1 MSKSLKKRKNHWTN
15 KVHESF
21 LCRAEE
27 GDLGL
32 ELTGG
37 AERGQF
43 PVIGEPLPDSRLCHS
58 GKLLQD
64 ELLLEVNDTPVAG
77 LTTRDVHAVVQHCKD
92 PVRLKCVKQGGVID
106 KDLRHYL
113 SLRFQ
118 KGSVD
123 HELQQIIRDNLYLR
137 TIPCTTRQ
145 PKEGEV
151 PGVDYNFVT
160 VDRFMELEK
169 SGALLESGTYEDNFY
184 GTPKPPIEPISLLL
198 NVTDQLLPGA
208 RPSSEGKRRRNKS
221 VSNMEKASIE
231 PPEEDEEERPIVNG
245 NCVVVTPESS
255 EHEEKS
261 TEAPGDPDAA
271 QTTPAPDTISEGSK
285 DDKQSP
291 QLTLAKPEDN
301 AELGP
306 LPDNWEMAYTEKG
319 EVYFIDHNTKTT
331 SWLDPRLAKKAKP
344 PEECKEDELPY
355 GWEKID
361 DPIYGSYY
369 VDHINRRTQFEN
381 PVLEAKRRIQQQQQ
395 MQSQGLSS
403 LPLPTIYR
411 VEDACPF
418 ATLPRSFLAQVG
430 TVHERCHS
438 LSDLPRSPATGRRPA
453 AFTTSSSASASPLRR
468 ILTRRMNM
476 CPNQEPLHTSAC
488 TVLLQQPVFT
498 PPSLWHC
505 VKKPPFTRDP
515 TQLKGSFLS
524 TALQKSNMGFGF
536 TIIGGDEPDEFLQVK
551 SVIPDGPAA
560 ADGKMA
566 TGDVIVYINDM
577 CVLGTTHADVVKL
590 FQSVPIGQS
599 VTMVLCRGYPLP
611 YDPEDATN
619 TNNNTTTTI
628 ISPLGIMEQRPIVV
642 NGRATYDNYLD
653 YISRTAR
660 FVTDPNQEQ
669 VIAQQLLATHPGDT
683 NLDGSLP
690 AGTGTTPPD
699 SVSMASSGPAQSEML
714 TVNMVKGVDGFGFT
728 IADSATGQRVKQVLE
743 PQGCPGLS
751 EGDLIV
757 EINKQPVQGFTH
769 TAVVEL
775 LKECAVGTE
784 TSLVVQRGGP
794 GYYSPWKTPKQV
806 LDQWESQQGQ
816 SSPAQ
821 TCVSAPIISHSAPFF
836 PPLQLHRG
844 SLPET
849 ASEALVLAK
858 PEPYDL
864 YEKSR
869 SIYEN
874 RQPTQPKPVFSMD
887 SSGAEYQDIEV
898 HLRRQKSGFGFRVLG
913 GEEAGQP
920 ILIGAIIEKSPADV
934 DGRLRPGDELL
945 FVDGIPVMGK
955 PHRYVIDL
963 MHGAARNG
971 QVNMVIRRRV
981 QPTGEPC
988 TENGRSGSV
997 STQQSS
1003 PRSDFTYGNSVQPPS
1018 SSTGLNSTPDSTP
1031 NPNSPP
1037 RDVVIN
1043 RKESE
1048 GFGFVIISSLNR
1060 PEAAAT
1066 NTVPHKIGRIIEG
1079 SPADR
1084 SGKLKV
1090 GDRILAVNSQSIVN
1104 MPHAEIVKLIKD
1116 AGLTV
1121 TLRIIPQEEISNSP
1135 SAPSSEK
1142 ESPLTQQHSPTT
1154 QPSATTTPSTQPT
1167 TGLENVSQSTPPHPS
1182 PGRPAPPPQSYPHEG
1197 SYRSEVKARQD
1208 VKPDIRQP
1216 PFTDYRQPPVDY
1228 RHPPVADY
1236 RQPPTLEYRHPPLL
1250 DYRPYAMPDYRM
1262 PPVQLTQDFD
1272 FFTVELEK
1280 SVKGFGFSIRGGREY
1295 KMDLFVLRL
1304 AEDGTAIRNGRMRV
1318 GDQIIE
1324 INGETTRDMTHA
1336 RAIELIKSGGR
1347 RVRLLLKRGTG
1358 QVPEYDNA
1366 TPWDVRPTASPN
1378 LSEVALP
1385 IDSLSMP
1392 FPSSHLVAAP
1402 ESPYLSPMDKPP
1414 NSRSRPER
1422 SKSPRTTETLHP
1434 EAIGRRANKEG
1445 GRSTHKD
1452 DRCREGLKLTKH
1464 NRGRSKE
1471 RSDKGKRESTR
1482 SPGGTKLPHTNG
1494 DRNMEHYSGGTDLHH
1509 KKSRQLDRGL
1519 AESRPVLPPKSTSTN
1534 SSMSVSGRKATV
1546 SPGPWKIPG
1555 SDKLPSTL
1563 RSGTSTLSR

>member
-1 MSKSLKKRKNHWTN
+1 MSKSLKKKNHWTN
-15 KVHESF
+15 KVHESV
-21 LCRAEE
+21 LCRNKE
-27 GDLGL
+27 GVLGF
-32 ELTGG
+32 ELKGG
-37 AERGQF
+37 AENGQF
-43 PVIGEPLPDSRLCHS
+43 PFIGEVTPGKVVCPS
-58 GKLLQD
+58 GKLSQD
-64 ELLLEVNDTPVAG
+64 QLLLEVNDTPVAG
-77 LTTRDVHAVVQHCKD
+77 LTTRDVHAVVRHCKD
-92 PVRLKCVKQGGVID
+92 PVRLKCVRQGGVID

-113 SLRFQ
+113 NLRFQ

-137 TIPCTTRQ
+137 TVPCTTRQ

-160 VDRFMELEK
+160 VDRFIELEK
-169 SGALLESGTYEDNFY
+169 SGALLESGTYEDNYY
-184 GTPKPPIEPISLLL
+184 GTPKPPAEPSALLL

-208 RPSSEGKRRRNKS
+208 RPSSEGKRKRNKS

-231 PPEEDEEERPIVNG
+231 PPEEEEEERPVVNG
-245 NCVVVTPESS
+245 NGVAVTPESS
-255 EHEEKS
+255 EHEDKS
-261 TEAPGDPDAA
+261 TDASGDTPSQSGPGEAPAIGLKDEGCSPKMAA
-271 QTTPAPDTISEGSK
+271 LKAEEND
-285 DDKQSP
+285 
-291 QLTLAKPEDN
+291 
-301 AELGP
+301 ELGP

-381 PVLEAKRRIQQQQQ
+381 PVLEAKRRLQQQQQ

-411 VEDACPF
+411 EK
-418 ATLPRSFLAQVG
+418 
-430 TVHERCHS
+430 
-438 LSDLPRSPATGRRPA
+438 
-453 AFTTSSSASASPLRR
+453 PL
-468 ILTRRMNM
+468 
-476 CPNQEPLHTSAC
+476 
-488 TVLLQQPVFT
+488 
-498 PPSLWHC
+498 
-505 VKKPPFTRDP
+505 FTRDP

-566 TGDVIVYINDM
+566 TGDVIVYINDV

-599 VTMVLCRGYPLP
+599 VTLVLCRGYPLP
-611 YDPEDATN
+611 YDPEDPASA
-619 TNNNTTTTI
+619 NNTATTI
-628 ISPLGIMEQRPIVV
+628 ISPLGIMEQRPIMV
-642 NGRATYDNYLD
+642 NGRTGYDNYLD

-660 FVTDPNQEQ
+660 YVTDHSQDQ
-669 VIAQQLLATHPGDT
+669 AGGQQQLLTPHPGDT
-683 NLDGSLP
+683 HLDGSLP
-690 AGTGTTPPD
+690 PTTGTTPPD
-699 SVSMASSGPAQSEML
+699 SVSMASSGATQGELLNL
-714 TVNMVKGVDGFGFT
+714 TMVKGMDGFGFT
-728 IADSATGQRVKQVLE
+728 IADSTTGQRVKQVLE
-743 PQGCPGLS
+743 PQGCPGLC

-757 EINKQPVQGFTH
+757 EINQQPVQGFTH
-769 TAVVEL
+769 TQVVEL
-775 LKECAVGTE
+775 LKECAVGAE
-784 TSLVVQRGGP
+784 TNLVVQRGGT
-794 GYYSPWKTPKQV
+794 GHYSPWKTSKQV
-806 LDQWESQQGQ
+806 LEQWESQQGQ
-816 SSPAQ
+816 GSPAQ
-821 TCVSAPIISHSAPFF
+821 TSLSAPIVPHSAPF
-836 PPLQLHRG
+836 PSHHLHRA
-844 SLPET
+844 SVPESAT
-849 ASEALVLAK
+849 EALALAK
-858 PEPYDL
+858 PDPIDL

-869 SIYEN
+869 AIYEN
-874 RQPTQPKPVFSMD
+874 RQPGQPRTAFPAEP
-887 SSGAEYQDIEV
+887 SGAEYQDIEV
-898 HLRRQKSGFGFRVLG
+898 HLRRQKSGFGFRILG
-913 GEEAGQP
+913 GDEAGQP
-920 ILIGAIIEKSPADV
+920 VSLETREKILIGAIIEKSPADR

-971 QVNMVIRRRV
+971 QVNLVIRRRS
-981 QPTGEPC
+981 PAAGEACP
-988 TENGRSGSV
+988 ENGRSPGSV
-997 STQQSS
+997 STQHSS
-1003 PRSDFTYGNSVQPPS
+1003 PRSDFTYANNTDATPPPGAASGSNNATSDGTPSVPPS
-1018 SSTGLNSTPDSTP
+1018 
-1031 NPNSPP
+1031 
-1037 RDVVIN
+1037 DVVIN

-1060 PEAAAT
+1060 PETAT
-1066 NTVPHKIGRIIEG
+1066 AIPVPHKIGRIIEG

-1084 SGKLKV
+1084 CGKLKV
-1090 GDRILAVNSQSIVN
+1090 GDRILAVNSQSIVS
-1104 MPHAEIVKLIKD
+1104 MPHADIVKLIKD
-1116 AGLTV
+1116 AGLSV
-1121 TLRIIPQEEISNSP
+1121 TLRVIPQEELSNPP

-1142 ESPLTQQHSPTT
+1142 QSPMAHQHSPKT
-1154 QPSATTTPSTQPT
+1154 QPGPAPSQ
-1167 TGLENVSQSTPPHPS
+1167 PS
-1182 PGRPAPPPQSYPHEG
+1182 PGASQPSLAATEPSLPISHASPVVAQPGPVPHQSPVAQPPAPPPTQNYAHES

-1228 RHPPVADY
+1228 R
-1236 RQPPTLEYRHPPLL
+1236 QPPTLDYRHPPLL
-1250 DYRPYAMPDYRM
+1250 DYRQLATDARQFAIPDYRM

-1304 AEDGTAIRNGRMRV
+1304 AEDGPAIRNGRMRV

-1366 TPWDVRPTASPN
+1366 APWDARPSASPS
-1378 LSEVALP
+1378 LSEVAP
-1385 IDSLSMP
+1385 PVDSLSISS
-1392 FPSSHLVAAP
+1392 PSSHLAP
-1402 ESPYLSPMDKPP
+1402 TPDLAHLLPLDVPRDPAVRESWVEHSQNPQQADPISIDQVGQ
-1414 NSRSRPER
+1414 
-1422 SKSPRTTETLHP
+1422 
-1434 EAIGRRANKEG
+1434 GRRATTPGGSSRQKKEG
-1445 GRSTHKD
+1445 GRSTRKGSGHQGQPTTT
-1452 DRCREGLKLTKH
+1452 EGEGGKEELIGDPKLPH
-1464 NRGRSKE
+1464 SSRGRSKE
-1471 RSDKGKRESTR
+1471 RKSAESGQPSRKREPGQ
-1482 SPGGTKLPHTNG
+1482 SPRGPGPSQTNSNGNSG
-1494 DRNMEHYSGGTDLHH
+1494 DGEARCSGGKQLEPEQ
-1509 KKSRQLDRGL
+1509 SRTRPRELERGQ
-1519 AESRPVLPPKSTSTN
+1519 AEIGAGHPNKNTSSGSTA
-1534 SSMSVSGRKATV
+1534 GRKATV

-1563 RSGTSTLSR
+1563 RSSTSTLSR

>member
-15 KVHESF
+15 KVHESV
-21 LCRAEE
+21 LCRNEE
-27 GDLGL
+27 GNLGL
-32 ELTGG
+32 QLKGG
-37 AERGQF
+37 AENGQF
-43 PVIGEPLPDSRLCHS
+43 PVIGELLPDGQLCHS

-113 SLRFQ
+113 NLRFQ

-184 GTPKPPIEPISLLL
+184 GTPKPPVEPSALLL

-208 RPSSEGKRRRNKS
+208 RPSSEGKRKRNKS

-231 PPEEDEEERPIVNG
+231 PPEEEEEEKPIVNG
-245 NCVVVTPESS
+245 NGVAITPESS
-255 EHEEKS
+255 EHEDKS
-261 TEAPGDPDAA
+261 ADTSADPGSAPTNPV
-271 QTTPAPDTISEGSK
+271 PDTTSEGSK
-285 DDKQSP
+285 DEKQSP
-291 QLTLAKPEDN
+291 QTTAPKPEEN
-301 AELGP
+301 EELGP

-411 VEDACPF
+411 VEDVCPF
-418 ATLPRSFLAQVG
+418 ATLPRPFLAQVG
-430 TVHERCHS
+430 TVHERCRS
-438 LSDLPRSPATGRRPA
+438 MSDLPRSPAAGRRAA
-453 AFTTSSSASASPLRR
+453 AFGTSSSASASPLRR
-468 ILTRRMNM
+468 VLTRRMNT
-476 CPNQEPLHTSAC
+476 CPHQEPLHTSAC
-488 TVLLQQPVFT
+488 TVLLQQPVLS
-498 PPSLWHC
+498 PESLWHF

-611 YDPEDATN
+611 YDPEDVTN
-619 TNNNTTTTI
+619 ANNNTTTTI

-653 YISRTAR
+653 YLSRTAR
-660 FVTDPNQEQ
+660 FVTDPSQEQ
-669 VIAQQLLATHPGDT
+669 VNTQQLLAPHPGDT
-683 NLDGSLP
+683 HLDGSLP

-699 SVSMASSGPAQSEML
+699 SVSMASSGPTQGELL
-714 TVNMVKGVDGFGFT
+714 TLSMVKGVDGFGFT

-743 PQGCPGLS
+743 PQGCPGLC

-757 EINKQPVQGFTH
+757 EINKQPVQALTH
-769 TAVVEL
+769 TQVVEL
-775 LKECAVGTE
+775 LKECAVGAE
-784 TSLVVQRGGP
+784 TSLVVQRGGTEP
-794 GYYSPWKTPKQV
+794 N
-806 LDQWESQQGQ
+806 Q
-816 SSPAQ
+816 S
-821 TCVSAPIISHSAPFF
+821 
-836 PPLQLHRG
+836 
-844 SLPET
+844 
-849 ASEALVLAK
+849 
-858 PEPYDL
+858 
-864 YEKSR
+864 KSV
-869 SIYEN
+869 Y
-874 RQPTQPKPVFSMD
+874 TMD
-887 SSGAEYQDIEV
+887 SSGVEYQDIEV

-920 ILIGAIIEKSPADV
+920 VSPETREKILIGAIIEKSPADV

-981 QPTGEPC
+981 QPAGEPC
-988 TENGRSGSV
+988 AENGRSSGSV
-997 STQQSS
+997 STQHSS
-1003 PRSDFTYGNSVQPPS
+1003 PRSDFTYGNSIQAPN
-1018 SSTGLNSTPDSTP
+1018 SSTGLSSTPDGP
-1031 NPNSPP
+1031 NQNSQPH
-1037 RDVVIN
+1037 DVIIN

-1121 TLRIIPQEEISNSP
+1121 TLRIIPQEEISNPP

-1142 ESPLTQQHSPTT
+1142 ESPLAQQHSPAT
-1154 QPSATTTPSTQPT
+1154 QPNTTTTPTTQQPT
-1167 TGLENVSQSTPPHPS
+1167 PGSESVSQSTPVPHQS
-1182 PGRPAPPPQSYPHEG
+1182 PVRPAPPPQSYPHEG

-1250 DYRPYAMPDYRM
+1250 DYRQYAMPDYRM

-1304 AEDGTAIRNGRMRV
+1304 AEDGPAIRNGRMRV

-1366 TPWDVRPTASPN
+1366 GPWDVRPTASPS
-1378 LSEVALP
+1378 LSEVAPP

-1392 FPSSHLVAAP
+1392 SPPSHLVPAP
-1402 ESPYLSPMDKPP
+1402 EPPYLSPVDMPRDTC
-1414 NSRSRPER
+1414 SRPER
-1422 SKSPRTTETLHP
+1422 SKSPQTIEVLSP
-1434 EAIGRRANKEG
+1434 EAISSQGRRAGGSRAKKEG
-1445 GRSTHKD
+1445 GRSIHKGTHD
-1452 DRCREGLKLTKH
+1452 GCRMGPKLTKST
-1464 NRGRSKE
+1464 RGRSKE
-1471 RSDKGKRESTR
+1471 RSVKDNRAPAY

-1494 DRNMEHYSGGTDLHH
+1494 NGNMEHYSSGTDLDH
-1509 KKSRQLDRGL
+1509 KKIRELDRGL
-1519 AESRPVLPPKSTSTN
+1519 GESRPVLPPKSTTTN
-1534 SSMSVSGRKATV
+1534 SSSASGRKATV

>member
-1 MSKSLKKRKNHWTN
+1 MSRSLKRRKNHWTG
-15 KVHESF
+15 KVHESV
-21 LCRAEE
+21 LRRDEQ
-27 GDLGL
+27 GRPGL
-32 ELTGG
+32 ELQGG
-37 AERGQF
+37 AEHGLF
-43 PVIGEPLPDSRLCHS
+43 PVVGELPAGGAACHS
-58 GKLLQD
+58 GRLLQD

-77 LTTRDVHAVVQHCKD
+77 LTTRDVHAVVKHSKD

-113 SLRFQ
+113 NLRFQ

-137 TIPCTTRQ
+137 TVPCTTRQ

-160 VDRFMELEK
+160 IDRFMELEK

-184 GTPKPPIEPISLLL
+184 GTPKPPAEPSALLL

-208 RPSSEGKRRRNKS
+208 RPSSEGKRKRNKS

-231 PPEEDEEERPIVNG
+231 PPEEEEEERPVVNG
-245 NCVVVTPESS
+245 NGIAVTPESS
-255 EHEEKS
+255 EHEDKS
-261 TEAPGDPDAA
+261 TDASGDIAPQNSPAEASTEPP
-271 QTTPAPDTISEGSK
+271 K
-285 DDKQSP
+285 DDGQSP
-291 QLTLAKPEDN
+291 NITVPKLEEND
-301 AELGP
+301 ELGP

-381 PVLEAKRRIQQQQQ
+381 PVLEAKRRLQQQQQ

-411 VEDACPF
+411 EK
-418 ATLPRSFLAQVG
+418 
-430 TVHERCHS
+430 
-438 LSDLPRSPATGRRPA
+438 
-453 AFTTSSSASASPLRR
+453 PL
-468 ILTRRMNM
+468 
-476 CPNQEPLHTSAC
+476 
-488 TVLLQQPVFT
+488 
-498 PPSLWHC
+498 
-505 VKKPPFTRDP
+505 FTRDP

-524 TALQKSNMGFGF
+524 TPLQKSNMGFGF

-566 TGDVIVYINDM
+566 TGDVIVYINDV

-599 VTMVLCRGYPLP
+599 VTLVLCRGYPLP
-611 YDPEDATN
+611 YDPEEAAN
-619 TNNNTTTTI
+619 TNNNTTTTTTI
-628 ISPLGIMEQRPIVV
+628 ISPLGIMEQRPIMV
-642 NGRATYDNYLD
+642 NGRTGYDNYLE
-653 YISRTAR
+653 YLSRTAR
-660 FVTDPNQEQ
+660 FVTDPSQDQ
-669 VIAQQLLATHPGDT
+669 VNAQQLLPPHPGDT
-683 NLDGSLP
+683 HLDGSLP
-690 AGTGTTPPD
+690 PTTGTTPPD
-699 SVSMASSGPAQSEML
+699 SVSMASSGATQGELL
-714 TVNMVKGVDGFGFT
+714 TLTMVKGADGFGFT

-743 PQGCPGLS
+743 PQGCPGLC
-751 EGDLIV
+751 EADLIV

-769 TAVVEL
+769 TQVVEL
-775 LKECAVGTE
+775 LKECAVGSE
-784 TSLVVQRGGP
+784 TSLVVQRGGT
-794 GYYSPWKTPKQV
+794 GHYSPWKIPKQV
-806 LDQWESQQGQ
+806 LEQWESQQGQ

-821 TCVSAPIISHSAPFF
+821 TSLSAPVIPHSAPF
-836 PPLQLHRG
+836 PTHHLHRA
-844 SLPET
+844 SVPDS
-849 ASEALVLAK
+849 ASEALAK
-858 PEPYDL
+858 PDPYDL

-869 SIYEN
+869 SIFES
-874 RQPTQPKPVFSMD
+874 RQPGQPRTVFPVD
-887 SSGAEYQDIEV
+887 LTGAEYQDIEV

-913 GEEAGQP
+913 GDEAGQP
-920 ILIGAIIEKSPADV
+920 VSPETREKILIGAIIEKSPADL

-945 FVDGIPVMGK
+945 FVDGIPVVGK

-971 QVNMVIRRRV
+971 QVSLVIRRRV
-981 QPTGEPC
+981 QAPGEPC
-988 TENGRSGSV
+988 PENGRSPGSV
-997 STQQSS
+997 STQHSS
-1003 PRSDFTYGNSVQPPS
+1003 PRSDFTYGNSTGTNPAPNTCVGNAAS
-1018 SSTGLNSTPDSTP
+1018 SDGTSTPSAQP
-1031 NPNSPP
+1031 S
-1037 RDVVIN
+1037 DVIIN

-1060 PEAAAT
+1060 PEAAAA

-1084 SGKLKV
+1084 CGKLKV

-1104 MPHAEIVKLIKD
+1104 MPHADIVKLIKD
-1116 AGLTV
+1116 AGLSV
-1121 TLRIIPQEEISNSP
+1121 TLRIIPQEEISNPP
-1135 SAPSSEK
+1135 SAHSSEK
-1142 ESPLTQQHSPTT
+1142 QSPMAQQHSPKT
-1154 QPSATTTPSTQPT
+1154 QPSIVASEPSPAATELNPS
-1167 TGLENVSQSTPPHPS
+1167 VSQPNPVPHQS
-1182 PGRPAPPPQSYPHEG
+1182 PVTQLPAPPPPTYIHE
-1197 SYRSEVKARQD
+1197 SRSEVKARQD

-1236 RQPPTLEYRHPPLL
+1236 RQPPTLDYRHPPLL
-1250 DYRPYAMPDYRM
+1250 DYRQLAADTRQYMPDYRM

-1272 FFTVELEK
+1272 FFTVELDK

-1304 AEDGTAIRNGRMRV
+1304 AEDGPAIRNGRMRV

-1324 INGETTRDMTHA
+1324 INGESTRDMTHA

-1366 TPWDVRPTASPN
+1366 APWDARPSASPS
-1378 LSEVALP
+1378 LSEVAPP
-1385 IDSLSMP
+1385 IDSLSMSS
-1392 FPSSHLVAAP
+1392 PSSHLAP
-1402 ESPYLSPMDKPP
+1402 APDPSHLLPLDIPRDAGA
-1414 NSRSRPER
+1414 RDGRTER
-1422 SKSPRTTETLHP
+1422 SKSPQKAELLNP
-1434 EAIGRRANKEG
+1434 DPIGQGRRAASTGGSGRAKKEG
-1445 GRSTHKD
+1445 GRSSHKGH
-1452 DRCREGLKLTKH
+1452 RVQPTTEGEGGKEGQSGELKASRST
-1464 NRGRSKE
+1464 RGRSKE
-1471 RSDKGKRESTR
+1471 RHTGETRESTH
-1482 SPGGTKLPHTNG
+1482 SPSCSKLPHTNG
-1494 DRNMEHYSGGTDLHH
+1494 NSREDVERYGVGWQQQVESEQCKPRPRDRSLG
-1509 KKSRQLDRGL
+1509 
-1519 AESRPVLPPKSTSTN
+1519 ESRPSLPNKSTS
-1534 SSMSVSGRKATV
+1534 SGGGGVAGRKVTV

-1563 RSGTSTLSR
+1563 RTGTSTLSR

>member
-15 KVHESF
+15 KVHESV
-21 LCRAEE
+21 LCRNEE
-27 GDLGL
+27 GELGL
-32 ELTGG
+32 ELKGG
-37 AERGQF
+37 AENGQF
-43 PVIGEPLPDSRLCHS
+43 PVIGELLPGRALCHS
-58 GKLLQD
+58 GKLFQD

-77 LTTRDVHAVVQHCKD
+77 LTTRDVHAVVKHSKD

-113 SLRFQ
+113 NLRFQ

-137 TIPCTTRQ
+137 TVPCTTRQ

-169 SGALLESGTYEDNFY
+169 SGALLESGTYEENFY
-184 GTPKPPIEPISLLL
+184 GTPKPPAEPSALLL

-208 RPSSEGKRRRNKS
+208 RPSSEGKRKRNKS

-231 PPEEDEEERPIVNG
+231 PPEEEEEERPIVNG
-245 NCVVVTPESS
+245 NGVAVTPESS
-255 EHEEKS
+255 EHEDKS
-261 TEAPGDPDAA
+261 TDASGDIGPPSHPAEAPTEALKEDGLSPKFTAPKPDEN
-271 QTTPAPDTISEGSK
+271 D
-285 DDKQSP
+285 
-291 QLTLAKPEDN
+291 
-301 AELGP
+301 ELGP

-381 PVLEAKRRIQQQQQ
+381 PVLEAKRRLQQQQQ
-395 MQSQGLSS
+395 MQNQGLSS

-411 VEDACPF
+411 EK
-418 ATLPRSFLAQVG
+418 
-430 TVHERCHS
+430 
-438 LSDLPRSPATGRRPA
+438 
-453 AFTTSSSASASPLRR
+453 PL
-468 ILTRRMNM
+468 
-476 CPNQEPLHTSAC
+476 
-488 TVLLQQPVFT
+488 
-498 PPSLWHC
+498 
-505 VKKPPFTRDP
+505 FTRDP

-524 TALQKSNMGFGF
+524 TSLQKSNMGFGF

-566 TGDVIVYINDM
+566 TGDVIVYINDV

-599 VTMVLCRGYPLP
+599 VTLVLCRGYPLP
-611 YDPEDATN
+611 YDPEEAGN
-619 TNNNTTTTI
+619 ANNNTTTTI
-628 ISPLGIMEQRPIVV
+628 ISPLGIMEQRPIMV
-642 NGRATYDNYLD
+642 NGRTGYDNYLD
-653 YISRTAR
+653 YLSRTAR
-660 FVTDPNQEQ
+660 YVSDPSQEQ
-669 VIAQQLLATHPGDT
+669 VNAQQQLLTPHPGDT
-683 NLDGSLP
+683 HLDGSLP
-690 AGTGTTPPD
+690 PTTGTTPPD
-699 SVSMASSGPAQSEML
+699 SVSMASSGATQGELL
-714 TVNMVKGVDGFGFT
+714 TLTMVKGVDGFGFT
-728 IADSATGQRVKQVLE
+728 IADSSTGQRVKQVLE
-743 PQGCPGLS
+743 PQGCPGLC

-757 EINKQPVQGFTH
+757 EINKQLVQGFTH
-769 TAVVEL
+769 TQVVEL
-775 LKECAVGTE
+775 LKECAVGAE
-784 TSLVVQRGGP
+784 TCLVIQRGGT
-794 GYYSPWKTPKQV
+794 GHYSPWKTPKQV
-806 LDQWESQQGQ
+806 LDQWECQQGQ

-821 TCVSAPIISHSAPFF
+821 TSLSAPVIPHNAPF
-836 PPLQLHRG
+836 PTHHLHRA
-844 SLPET
+844 SVPDS
-849 ASEALVLAK
+849 ASEALALAK
-858 PEPYDL
+858 PDPYDL

-869 SIYEN
+869 TVYES
-874 RQPTQPKPVFSMD
+874 RQPGQPRTVFPVD
-887 SSGAEYQDIEV
+887 SSGSGAEYQDIEV
-898 HLRRQKSGFGFRVLG
+898 NLRRQKSGFGFRVLG
-913 GEEAGQP
+913 GDEAGQP
-920 ILIGAIIEKSPADV
+920 ILIGAIIEKSPADL

-945 FVDGIPVMGK
+945 FVDGIPVVGK

-971 QVNMVIRRRV
+971 QVNLVIRRRM
-981 QPTGEPC
+981 QAAGESCP
-988 TENGRSGSV
+988 ENGRSSGSV
-997 STQQSS
+997 STQHSS
-1003 PRSDFTYGNSVQPPS
+1003 PRSDFTYGNSTVTAQAPNATS
-1018 SSTGLNSTPDSTP
+1018 DRTSTP
-1031 NPNSPP
+1031 NTQPS
-1037 RDVVIN
+1037 DVVIN

-1066 NTVPHKIGRIIEG
+1066 NNVPHKIGRIIEG

-1084 SGKLKV
+1084 CGKLKV

-1104 MPHAEIVKLIKD
+1104 MPHADIVKLIKD
-1116 AGLTV
+1116 AGLSV
-1121 TLRIIPQEEISNSP
+1121 TLRIIPQEEISNPP
-1135 SAPSSEK
+1135 SAHSSEK
-1142 ESPLTQQHSPTT
+1142 QSPLAQQHSPKN
-1154 QPSATTTPSTQPT
+1154 QPSNAAAQPNAAVT
-1167 TGLENVSQSTPPHPS
+1167 DPNPPVNQPNPVPHQS
-1182 PGRPAPPPQSYPHEG
+1182 PGTQLPAPPPQTYPHES

-1236 RQPPTLEYRHPPLL
+1236 RQPPTLDYRHPPLL
-1250 DYRPYAMPDYRM
+1250 DYRQLAPDARQFTIPDYRM
-1262 PPVQLTQDFD
+1262 PPVQLAQDFD

-1304 AEDGTAIRNGRMRV
+1304 AEDGPAIRNGRMRV

-1366 TPWDVRPTASPN
+1366 APWDARPSASPS
-1378 LSEVALP
+1378 LSEVAPP

-1392 FPSSHLVAAP
+1392 SPSSHLAQAPDQPLEVPRDLAAG
-1402 ESPYLSPMDKPP
+1402 D
-1414 NSRSRPER
+1414 SRKERP
-1422 SKSPRTTETLHP
+1422 KSPQKAELP
-1434 EAIGRRANKEG
+1434 GPDPIGGRAKKEG
-1445 GRSTHKD
+1445 GRSTHKGQRVQPAPEGEGGK
-1452 DRCREGLKLTKH
+1452 DRAESGEPKPSRST
-1464 NRGRSKE
+1464 RGRSKE
-1471 RSDKGKRESTR
+1471 RNPRDDKESAH
-1482 SPGGTKLPHTNG
+1482 SPSVQKLPHTNG
-1494 DRNMEHYSGGTDLHH
+1494 NGREDLESDRSLG
-1509 KKSRQLDRGL
+1509 
-1519 AESRPVLPPKSTSTN
+1519 ESRPNKSTSSGGN
-1534 SSMSVSGRKATV
+1534 VAGRKATV

-1563 RSGTSTLSR
+1563 RTGTSTLSR

>member
-15 KVHESF
+15 KVHESV
-21 LCRAEE
+21 LCRNEE
-27 GDLGL
+27 GAPGL
-32 ELTGG
+32 ELKGG
-37 AERGQF
+37 AENGQF
-43 PVIGEPLPDSRLCHS
+43 PVVGEPLPGSAVCPG
-58 GKLLQD
+58 GKLCPD

-77 LTTRDVHAVVQHCKD
+77 LTTRDVHAVVRHSKD
-92 PVRLKCVKQGGVID
+92 PVRLKCVRQGGVID

-113 SLRFQ
+113 NLRFQ

-137 TIPCTTRQ
+137 TVPCTTRQ

-184 GTPKPPIEPISLLL
+184 GTPKPPAEPSALLL

-208 RPSSEGKRRRNKS
+208 RPSSEGKRKRNKS

-231 PPEEDEEERPIVNG
+231 PPEEEEEERPVVNG
-245 NCVVVTPESS
+245 NGVAITPESS
-255 EHEEKS
+255 EHEDKS
-261 TEAPGDPDAA
+261 TDASGDVAPQTNPAEASMEVPKEDG
-271 QTTPAPDTISEGSK
+271 
-285 DDKQSP
+285 QSP
-291 QLTLAKPEDN
+291 KTTVPKPEEND
-301 AELGP
+301 ELGS

-381 PVLEAKRRIQQQQQ
+381 PVLEAKRRLQQQQQ

-411 VEDACPF
+411 VEDASPC
-418 ATLPRSFLAQVG
+418 ATLPRSPLAQVG
-430 TVHERCHS
+430 QVPERCHS
-438 LSDLPRSPATGRRPA
+438 LGDLSRSPTLGRRA
-453 AFTTSSSASASPLRR
+453 GLYATSSSADVSPLRR
-468 ILTRRMNM
+468 VLTRRMNM
-476 CPNQEPLHTSAC
+476 CPHHQQQQQEQHQQLHTSAC
-488 TVLLQQPVFT
+488 AVVLEQPVCSPF
-498 PPSLWHC
+498 SLWHF
-505 VKKPPFTRDP
+505 VKKPLFTRDP

-524 TALQKSNMGFGF
+524 TSLQKSNMGFGF

-566 TGDVIVYINDM
+566 TGDVIVYINDV

-599 VTMVLCRGYPLP
+599 VTLVLCRGYPLP
-611 YDPEDATN
+611 YDPEEAAN
-619 TNNNTTTTI
+619 TNNTTTTTI
-628 ISPLGIMEQRPIVV
+628 ISPLGIMEQRPIMV
-642 NGRATYDNYLD
+642 NGRTGYDNYLD
-653 YISRTAR
+653 YLSRTAR
-660 FVTDPNQEQ
+660 FVTDPSQDQ
-669 VIAQQLLATHPGDT
+669 VNAQQQLLPPHPGDT
-683 NLDGSLP
+683 HLDGSLP
-690 AGTGTTPPD
+690 PTTGTTPPD
-699 SVSMASSGPAQSEML
+699 SISMASSGATQGELL
-714 TVNMVKGVDGFGFT
+714 TLTMVKGMEGFGFT

-743 PQGCPGLS
+743 PQGCPGLC
-751 EGDLIV
+751 EGDLIM

-769 TAVVEL
+769 TQVVEL
-775 LKECAVGTE
+775 LKECAVGAE
-784 TSLVVQRGGP
+784 TSLVVQRGGTEP
-794 GYYSPWKTPKQV
+794 GQPRTV
-806 LDQWESQQGQ
+806 
-816 SSPAQ
+816 
-821 TCVSAPIISHSAPFF
+821 F
-836 PPLQLHRG
+836 P
-844 SLPET
+844 
-849 ASEALVLAK
+849 V
-858 PEPYDL
+858 
-864 YEKSR
+864 
-869 SIYEN
+869 
-874 RQPTQPKPVFSMD
+874 D

-913 GEEAGQP
+913 GDEAGQP
-920 ILIGAIIEKSPADV
+920 VSPETREKILIGAIIEKSPADL

-945 FVDGIPVMGK
+945 FVDGIPVVGK

-971 QVNMVIRRRV
+971 QVNLVIRRRL
-981 QPTGEPC
+981 QAAGETCP
-988 TENGRSGSV
+988 ENGRSPGSV
-997 STQQSS
+997 STQHSS
-1003 PRSDFTYGNSVQPPS
+1003 PRSDFTYGNSTSAPQAPNTCASNAAASDGTSAPNTQPS
-1018 SSTGLNSTPDSTP
+1018 
-1031 NPNSPP
+1031 
-1037 RDVVIN
+1037 DVIIN

-1060 PEAAAT
+1060 PEAATT

-1084 SGKLKV
+1084 CGKLKV
-1090 GDRILAVNSQSIVN
+1090 GDRILAVNSQSIVS
-1104 MPHAEIVKLIKD
+1104 MPHADIVKLIKD
-1116 AGLTV
+1116 AGLSV
-1121 TLRIIPQEEISNSP
+1121 TLRIIPQEEISNPP

-1142 ESPLTQQHSPTT
+1142 QSPMAQQHSPKN
-1154 QPSATTTPSTQPT
+1154 QPSMAASQPNPAVSEPNPS
-1167 TGLENVSQSTPPHPS
+1167 VSQPNPIPHQS
-1182 PGRPAPPPQSYPHEG
+1182 PVTQLPAPPPQTYTHES

-1236 RQPPTLEYRHPPLL
+1236 RQPPTLDYRHPPLL
-1250 DYRPYAMPDYRM
+1250 DYRQLATDARQFAIPDYRM
-1262 PPVQLTQDFD
+1262 PPVQLSQDFD

-1304 AEDGTAIRNGRMRV
+1304 AEDGPAIRNGRMRV

-1324 INGETTRDMTHA
+1324 INGESTRDMTHA

-1366 TPWDVRPTASPN
+1366 APWDARPSASPS
-1378 LSEVALP
+1378 LSEVAPP
-1385 IDSLSMP
+1385 IDSLSMSS
-1392 FPSSHLVAAP
+1392 PSSHLAPAPDPPHLLLLDVPRDPVAR
-1402 ESPYLSPMDKPP
+1402 D
-1414 NSRSRPER
+1414 SRTER
-1422 SKSPRTTETLHP
+1422 SKSPQKAELP
-1434 EAIGRRANKEG
+1434 NPDPVSQGRRAATAGGSGRAKKEG
-1445 GRSTHKD
+1445 GRSTHKGH
-1452 DRCREGLKLTKH
+1452 RVQPTTEGEGGKEGQSGEPKPSRSTS
-1464 NRGRSKE
+1464 GRSKE
-1471 RSDKGKRESTR
+1471 RNTGDNRESAH
-1482 SPGGTKLPHTNG
+1482 SPSSSKLPHTNG
-1494 DRNMEHYSGGTDLHH
+1494 NSREDVERYSGGQQQQQQQQQVEPEQS
-1509 KKSRQLDRGL
+1509 KPRPRQLDPGL
-1519 AESRPVLPPKSTSTN
+1519 GESRPSLPNKSTS
-1534 SSMSVSGRKATV
+1534 SGSAAGRKATV

-1563 RSGTSTLSR
+1563 RTGTSTLSR

>member
-15 KVHESF
+15 KVHESV
-21 LCRAEE
+21 LCRNEE
-27 GDLGL
+27 GELGL
-32 ELTGG
+32 ELKGG
-37 AERGQF
+37 AENGQF
-43 PVIGEPLPDSRLCHS
+43 PVIGELLPGRAVCHS
-58 GKLLQD
+58 GKLCQD

-77 LTTRDVHAVVQHCKD
+77 LTTRDVHAVVKHSKD

-113 SLRFQ
+113 NLRFQ

-137 TIPCTTRQ
+137 TVPCTTRQ

-184 GTPKPPIEPISLLL
+184 GTPKPPAEPSALLL

-208 RPSSEGKRRRNKS
+208 RPTSEGKRKRNKS

-231 PPEEDEEERPIVNG
+231 PPEEEEEERPIVNG
-245 NCVVVTPESS
+245 NGVAVTPESS
-255 EHEEKS
+255 EHEDKS
-261 TEAPGDPDAA
+261 TDASGDIAPQSNTAEAPIE
-271 QTTPAPDTISEGSK
+271 APKEDGL
-285 DDKQSP
+285 SP
-291 QLTLAKPEDN
+291 KITVPKPEEND
-301 AELGP
+301 ELGP

-381 PVLEAKRRIQQQQQ
+381 PVLEAKRRLQQQQQ

-411 VEDACPF
+411 EK
-418 ATLPRSFLAQVG
+418 
-430 TVHERCHS
+430 
-438 LSDLPRSPATGRRPA
+438 
-453 AFTTSSSASASPLRR
+453 PL
-468 ILTRRMNM
+468 
-476 CPNQEPLHTSAC
+476 
-488 TVLLQQPVFT
+488 
-498 PPSLWHC
+498 
-505 VKKPPFTRDP
+505 FTRDP

-524 TALQKSNMGFGF
+524 TSLQKSNMGFGF

-566 TGDVIVYINDM
+566 TGDVIVYINDV

-599 VTMVLCRGYPLP
+599 VTLVLCRGYPLP
-611 YDPEDATN
+611 YDPEEAVN
-619 TNNNTTTTI
+619 ANNNTTTTI
-628 ISPLGIMEQRPIVV
+628 ISPLGIMEQRPIMV
-642 NGRATYDNYLD
+642 NGRTGYDNYLD
-653 YISRTAR
+653 YLSRTAR
-660 FVTDPNQEQ
+660 FVTDPSQDQ
-669 VIAQQLLATHPGDT
+669 VNAQQQLLTPHPGDT
-683 NLDGSLP
+683 HLDGSLP
-690 AGTGTTPPD
+690 PTTGTTPPD
-699 SVSMASSGPAQSEML
+699 SISMASSGATQGELLNL
-714 TVNMVKGVDGFGFT
+714 TMVKGMDGFGFT

-743 PQGCPGLS
+743 PQGCPGLC

-769 TAVVEL
+769 TQVVEL
-775 LKECAVGTE
+775 LKECGVGAE
-784 TSLVVQRGGP
+784 TSLVVQRGGT
-794 GYYSPWKTPKQV
+794 GHYSPWKTPKQV
-806 LDQWESQQGQ
+806 LEQWESQQGQ

-821 TCVSAPIISHSAPFF
+821 TSLSAPVIPHNAPF
-836 PPLQLHRG
+836 PTHHLHRA
-844 SLPET
+844 SVPDS
-849 ASEALVLAK
+849 ASEALALAK
-858 PEPYDL
+858 PDPYDL

-869 SIYEN
+869 AIYES
-874 RQPTQPKPVFSMD
+874 RQPGQPRTVFPVD

-913 GEEAGQP
+913 GDEAGQP
-920 ILIGAIIEKSPADV
+920 ILIGAIIEKSPADL

-945 FVDGIPVMGK
+945 FVDGIPVVGK

-971 QVNMVIRRRV
+971 QVNLVIRRRV
-981 QPTGEPC
+981 QAAGESCP
-988 TENGRSGSV
+988 ENGRSPGSV
-997 STQQSS
+997 STQHSS
-1003 PRSDFTYGNSVQPPS
+1003 PRSDFTYGNSTITTQAPNAGMGNTTAPS
-1018 SSTGLNSTPDSTP
+1018 DRTSTP
-1031 NPNSPP
+1031 NTQPS
-1037 RDVVIN
+1037 DVIIN

-1066 NTVPHKIGRIIEG
+1066 NSESAVPHKIGRIIEG

-1084 SGKLKV
+1084 CGKLKV

-1104 MPHAEIVKLIKD
+1104 MPHADIVKLIKD
-1116 AGLTV
+1116 AGLSV
-1121 TLRIIPQEEISNSP
+1121 TLRIIPQEEISNPP

-1142 ESPLTQQHSPTT
+1142 QSPMAQQHSPKI
-1154 QPSATTTPSTQPT
+1154 QPSTASSQLNPAVTEPNPS
-1167 TGLENVSQSTPPHPS
+1167 VSQPNPMPHQS
-1182 PGRPAPPPQSYPHEG
+1182 PVTQLPAPPPQNYTHES

-1236 RQPPTLEYRHPPLL
+1236 RQPPTLDYRHPPLL
-1250 DYRPYAMPDYRM
+1250 DYRQLATDARQFAIPDYRM
-1262 PPVQLTQDFD
+1262 PPVQLAQDFD

-1304 AEDGTAIRNGRMRV
+1304 AEDGPAIRNGRMRV

-1324 INGETTRDMTHA
+1324 INGESTRDMTHA

-1366 TPWDVRPTASPN
+1366 APWDARPSASPS
-1378 LSEVALP
+1378 LSEVAP
-1385 IDSLSMP
+1385 PTDSLSMSS
-1392 FPSSHLVAAP
+1392 PSSHLAPAPDPPHLPPLDVPQDPVAGH
-1402 ESPYLSPMDKPP
+1402 
-1414 NSRSRPER
+1414 SRKER
-1422 SKSPRTTETLHP
+1422 SKSPLKAELLNP
-1434 EAIGRRANKEG
+1434 DLFSQGRRAATTSGSGRAKKEG
-1445 GRSTHKD
+1445 GGSTQKGH
-1452 DRCREGLKLTKH
+1452 RVQPTTEGEGGKEGQSGEPKPSKST
-1464 NRGRSKE
+1464 RGRSKE
-1471 RSDKGKRESTR
+1471 RNTGDNRESTQ
-1482 SPGGTKLPHTNG
+1482 SPIVSKLPHTNG
-1494 DRNMEHYSGGTDLHH
+1494 NSREDVERYSSGRQQQVESEQS
-1509 KKSRQLDRGL
+1509 KSRPREPDRVLG
-1519 AESRPVLPPKSTSTN
+1519 ESRPSLPNKSTS
-1534 SSMSVSGRKATV
+1534 SGSAAGRKATV

-1563 RSGTSTLSR
+1563 RTGTSTLSR

>member
-1 MSKSLKKRKNHWTN
+1 MSRSLKRRKNHWTG
-15 KVHESF
+15 KVHESV
-21 LCRAEE
+21 LRRDEQ
-27 GDLGL
+27 GRPGL
-32 ELTGG
+32 ELQGG
-37 AERGQF
+37 AEHGLF
-43 PVIGEPLPDSRLCHS
+43 PVVGELPAGGAACHS
-58 GKLLQD
+58 GRLLQD

-77 LTTRDVHAVVQHCKD
+77 LTTRDVHAVVKHSKD

-113 SLRFQ
+113 NLRFQ

-137 TIPCTTRQ
+137 TVPCTTRQ

-160 VDRFMELEK
+160 IDRFMELEK

-184 GTPKPPIEPISLLL
+184 GTPKPPAEPSALLL

-208 RPSSEGKRRRNKS
+208 RPSSEGKRKRNKS

-231 PPEEDEEERPIVNG
+231 PPEEEEEERPVVNG
-245 NCVVVTPESS
+245 NGIAVTPESS
-255 EHEEKS
+255 EHEDKS
-261 TEAPGDPDAA
+261 TDASGDIAPQNSPAEASTEPP
-271 QTTPAPDTISEGSK
+271 K
-285 DDKQSP
+285 DDGQSP
-291 QLTLAKPEDN
+291 NITVPKLEEND
-301 AELGP
+301 ELGP

-381 PVLEAKRRIQQQQQ
+381 PVLEAKRRLQQQQQ

-411 VEDACPF
+411 EK
-418 ATLPRSFLAQVG
+418 
-430 TVHERCHS
+430 
-438 LSDLPRSPATGRRPA
+438 
-453 AFTTSSSASASPLRR
+453 PL
-468 ILTRRMNM
+468 
-476 CPNQEPLHTSAC
+476 
-488 TVLLQQPVFT
+488 
-498 PPSLWHC
+498 
-505 VKKPPFTRDP
+505 FTRDP

-524 TALQKSNMGFGF
+524 TPLQKSNMGFGF

-566 TGDVIVYINDM
+566 TGDVIVYINDV

-599 VTMVLCRGYPLP
+599 VTLVLCRGYPLP
-611 YDPEDATN
+611 YDPEEAAN
-619 TNNNTTTTI
+619 TNNNTTTTTTI
-628 ISPLGIMEQRPIVV
+628 ISPLGIMEQRPIMV
-642 NGRATYDNYLD
+642 NGRTGYDNYLE
-653 YISRTAR
+653 YLSRTAR
-660 FVTDPNQEQ
+660 FVTDPSQDQ
-669 VIAQQLLATHPGDT
+669 VNAQQLLPPHPGDT
-683 NLDGSLP
+683 HLDGSLP
-690 AGTGTTPPD
+690 PTTGTTPPD
-699 SVSMASSGPAQSEML
+699 SVSMASSGATQGELL
-714 TVNMVKGVDGFGFT
+714 TLTMVKGADGFGFT

-743 PQGCPGLS
+743 PQGCPGLC
-751 EGDLIV
+751 EADLIV

-769 TAVVEL
+769 TQVVEL
-775 LKECAVGTE
+775 LKECAVGSE
-784 TSLVVQRGGP
+784 TSLVVQRGGT
-794 GYYSPWKTPKQV
+794 GHYSPWKIPKQV
-806 LDQWESQQGQ
+806 LEQWESQQGQ

-821 TCVSAPIISHSAPFF
+821 TSLSAPVIPHSAPF
-836 PPLQLHRG
+836 PTHHLHRA
-844 SLPET
+844 SVPDS
-849 ASEALVLAK
+849 ASEALAK
-858 PEPYDL
+858 PDPYDL

-869 SIYEN
+869 SIFES
-874 RQPTQPKPVFSMD
+874 RQPGQPRTVFPVD
-887 SSGAEYQDIEV
+887 LTGAEYQDIEV

-913 GEEAGQP
+913 GDEAGQP
-920 ILIGAIIEKSPADV
+920 ILIGAIIEKSPADL

-945 FVDGIPVMGK
+945 FVDGIPVVGK

-971 QVNMVIRRRV
+971 QVSLVIRRRV
-981 QPTGEPC
+981 QAPGEPC
-988 TENGRSGSV
+988 PENGRSPGSV
-997 STQQSS
+997 STQHSS
-1003 PRSDFTYGNSVQPPS
+1003 PRSDFTYGNSTGTNPAPNTCVGNAAS
-1018 SSTGLNSTPDSTP
+1018 SDGTSTPSAQP
-1031 NPNSPP
+1031 S
-1037 RDVVIN
+1037 DVIIN

-1060 PEAAAT
+1060 PEAAAA

-1084 SGKLKV
+1084 CGKLKV

-1104 MPHAEIVKLIKD
+1104 MPHADIVKLIKD
-1116 AGLTV
+1116 AGLSV
-1121 TLRIIPQEEISNSP
+1121 TLRIIPQEEISNPP
-1135 SAPSSEK
+1135 SAHSSEK
-1142 ESPLTQQHSPTT
+1142 QSPMAQQHSPKT
-1154 QPSATTTPSTQPT
+1154 QPSIVASEPSPAATELNPS
-1167 TGLENVSQSTPPHPS
+1167 VSQPNPVPHQS
-1182 PGRPAPPPQSYPHEG
+1182 PVTQLPAPPPPTYIHES

-1236 RQPPTLEYRHPPLL
+1236 RQPPTLDYRHPPLL
-1250 DYRPYAMPDYRM
+1250 DYRQLAADTRQYMPDYRM

-1272 FFTVELEK
+1272 FFTVELDK

-1304 AEDGTAIRNGRMRV
+1304 AEDGPAIRNGRMRV

-1324 INGETTRDMTHA
+1324 INGESTRDMTHA

-1358 QVPEYDNA
+1358 QVPEYGM
-1366 TPWDVRPTASPN
+1366 VS
-1378 LSEVALP
+1378 S
-1385 IDSLSMP
+1385 SLSMCMK
-1392 FPSSHLVAAP
+1392 SDKHG
-1402 ESPYLSPMDKPP
+1402 SPYFFLMGHSKDTVCDHP
-1414 NSRSRPER
+1414 NVSLFPLTRAFCAVVCVFVCVAVLLCWC
-1422 SKSPRTTETLHP
+1422 KQLFKMHFHIQTACFMTLD
-1434 EAIGRRANKEG
+1434 A
-1445 GRSTHKD
+1445 
-1452 DRCREGLKLTKH
+1452 
-1464 NRGRSKE
+1464 
-1471 RSDKGKRESTR
+1471 SDG
-1482 SPGGTKLPHTNG
+1482 
-1494 DRNMEHYSGGTDLHH
+1494 
-1509 KKSRQLDRGL
+1509 
-1519 AESRPVLPPKSTSTN
+1519 
-1534 SSMSVSGRKATV
+1534 
-1546 SPGPWKIPG
+1546 
-1555 SDKLPSTL
+1555 
-1563 RSGTSTLSR
+1563 

>member
-1 MSKSLKKRKNHWTN
+1 MSKTLKKRKNHWTN
-15 KVHESF
+15 KVHESVLF
-21 LCRAEE
+21 KNEDGE
-27 GDLGL
+27 LGL
-32 ELTGG
+32 ELKGG
-37 AERGQF
+37 AENGQF
-43 PVIGEPLPDSRLCHS
+43 PVIAEPAAERALCHS

-64 ELLLEVNDTPVAG
+64 ELLLEVNDTPVVG
-77 LTTRDVHAVVQHCKD
+77 LTTRDVHAVVRHSKN

-113 SLRFQ
+113 NLRFQ
-118 KGSVD
+118 KASVD

-169 SGALLESGTYEDNFY
+169 SGSLLESGTYEDNFY
-184 GTPKPPIEPISLLL
+184 GTPKPPAEPSSALLL

-208 RPSSEGKRRRNKS
+208 RPSSEGKRKRNKS
-221 VSNMEKASIE
+221 VSNMEKTGIE
-231 PPEEDEEERPIVNG
+231 PPEEEEEERPVVNG
-245 NCVVVTPESS
+245 NDIAVTPESS
-255 EHEEKS
+255 EHEDKS
-261 TEAPGDPDAA
+261 TDAA
-271 QTTPAPDTISEGSK
+271 QEGNQTDASTDGAK
-285 DDKQSP
+285 DEGQSLKMTVP
-291 QLTLAKPEDN
+291 KPEEN
-301 AELGP
+301 EELGL

-381 PVLEAKRRIQQQQQ
+381 PVLEAKRRLEQQQQ

-411 VEDACPF
+411 EKA
-418 ATLPRSFLAQVG
+418 L
-430 TVHERCHS
+430 
-438 LSDLPRSPATGRRPA
+438 
-453 AFTTSSSASASPLRR
+453 
-468 ILTRRMNM
+468 
-476 CPNQEPLHTSAC
+476 
-488 TVLLQQPVFT
+488 
-498 PPSLWHC
+498 
-505 VKKPPFTRDP
+505 FTRDP

-524 TALQKSNMGFGF
+524 TSLQKSNMGFGF

-566 TGDVIVYINDM
+566 TGDVIVYINDV

-599 VTMVLCRGYPLP
+599 VTLVLCRGYPLP
-611 YDPEDATN
+611 YEPEDAAN
-619 TNNNTTTTI
+619 TNNTTTTTTTI
-628 ISPLGIMEQRPIVV
+628 ISPLGIMEQRPIMV
-642 NGRATYDNYLD
+642 NGRTGYENYLE
-653 YISRTAR
+653 YLSRTAR
-660 FVTDPNQEQ
+660 FVTDPGQDQ
-669 VIAQQLLATHPGDT
+669 VNAQQQLLTPHPGDT
-683 NLDGSLP
+683 HLDGSLP
-690 AGTGTTPPD
+690 ATTGTTPPD
-699 SVSMASSGPAQSEML
+699 SVSMASSGPTQGELL
-714 TVNMVKGVDGFGFT
+714 TLTMVKGVDGFGFT

-743 PQGCPGLS
+743 PLGCPGLG

-769 TAVVEL
+769 TQVVEL
-775 LKECAVGTE
+775 LKECAVGAE
-784 TSLVVQRGGP
+784 TSLVVQRGGT
-794 GYYSPWKTPKQV
+794 GHYSPWKIPKQV
-806 LDQWESQQGQ
+806 LEQWESQQGPN
-816 SSPAQ
+816 SPAQ
-821 TCVSAPIISHSAPFF
+821 TSLSPPVVPHSSTY
-836 PPLQLHRG
+836 PPHHLHR
-844 SLPET
+844 
-849 ASEALVLAK
+849 ALVPDSVCEAK
-858 PEPYDL
+858 SDPYEL
-864 YEKSR
+864 YESPR
-869 SIYEN
+869 SIYDS
-874 RQPTQPKPVFSMD
+874 RQPSQPRTVFPVD

-913 GEEAGQP
+913 GDEAGQP
-920 ILIGAIIEKSPADV
+920 VSPETREKILIGAIIEKSPADI

-945 FVDGIPVMGK
+945 FVDGIPVVGK

-971 QVNMVIRRRV
+971 QVNLVIRRRV
-981 QPTGEPC
+981 QAAGDPC
-988 TENGRSGSV
+988 PENGRSSGSV
-997 STQQSS
+997 STQHSS
-1003 PRSDFTYGNSVQPPS
+1003 PRSDFTYSNSI
-1018 SSTGLNSTPDSTP
+1018 STALPAQTPNACVVNTSPAADGSSTP
-1031 NPNSPP
+1031 NAQPN
-1037 RDVVIN
+1037 DVIIN

-1060 PEAAAT
+1060 PEAAAA

-1084 SGKLKV
+1084 CGKLKV
-1090 GDRILAVNSQSIVN
+1090 GDRILAVNNQSIVN
-1104 MPHAEIVKLIKD
+1104 MPHADIVKLIKD

-1121 TLRIIPQEEISNSP
+1121 TLRIIPQEEISNPP

-1142 ESPLTQQHSPTT
+1142 QSPMAQQHSPKT
-1154 QPSATTTPSTQPT
+1154 QPGVAATSQLNTTTMTATEANPPPPPPPPPPVSPSNPVNHQSPVTQ
-1167 TGLENVSQSTPPHPS
+1167 L
-1182 PGRPAPPPQSYPHEG
+1182 PAPPPQTYTHES

-1236 RQPPTLEYRHPPLL
+1236 RQPPTLDYRHPPLL
-1250 DYRPYAMPDYRM
+1250 DYRQLAPDARQFTIPEYRM

-1304 AEDGTAIRNGRMRV
+1304 AEDGPAIRNGRMRV

-1358 QVPEYDNA
+1358 QVPDYGM
-1366 TPWDVRPTASPN
+1366 VS
-1378 LSEVALP
+1378 S
-1385 IDSLSMP
+1385 SLSMCMK
-1392 FPSSHLVAAP
+1392 SDKHG
-1402 ESPYLSPMDKPP
+1402 SPYFFLMGLS
-1414 NSRSRPER
+1414 
-1422 SKSPRTTETLHP
+1422 
-1434 EAIGRRANKEG
+1434 
-1445 GRSTHKD
+1445 KD
-1452 DRCREGLKLTKH
+1452 TVCD
-1464 NRGRSKE
+1464 
-1471 RSDKGKRESTR
+1471 
-1482 SPGGTKLPHTNG
+1482 HTNVFIFF
-1494 DRNMEHYSGGTDLHH
+1494 
-1509 KKSRQLDRGL
+1509 
-1519 AESRPVLPPKSTSTN
+1519 P
-1534 SSMSVSGRKATV
+1534 
-1546 SPGPWKIPG
+1546 
-1555 SDKLPSTL
+1555 
-1563 RSGTSTLSR
+1563 

>member
-15 KVHESF
+15 KVHESV
-21 LCRAEE
+21 LCRNEE
-27 GDLGL
+27 GELGL
-32 ELTGG
+32 ELKGG
-37 AERGQF
+37 AENGQF
-43 PVIGEPLPDSRLCHS
+43 PVIGELLPGRAVCHS
-58 GKLLQD
+58 GKLCPD

-77 LTTRDVHAVVQHCKD
+77 LTTRDVHAVVKHSKD

-113 SLRFQ
+113 NLRFQ

-137 TIPCTTRQ
+137 TVPCTTRQ

-184 GTPKPPIEPISLLL
+184 GTPKPPAEPSALLL

-208 RPSSEGKRRRNKS
+208 RPSSEGKRKRNKS

-231 PPEEDEEERPIVNG
+231 PPEEEEEERPVVNG
-245 NCVVVTPESS
+245 NGVAVTPESS
-255 EHEEKS
+255 EHEDKS
-261 TEAPGDPDAA
+261 TDASGDIAPQSNPAEASTELP
-271 QTTPAPDTISEGSK
+271 K
-285 DDKQSP
+285 DDGQSP
-291 QLTLAKPEDN
+291 KTTIPKPEEND
-301 AELGP
+301 ELGP

-381 PVLEAKRRIQQQQQ
+381 PVLEAKRRLQQQQQ

-411 VEDACPF
+411 EK
-418 ATLPRSFLAQVG
+418 
-430 TVHERCHS
+430 
-438 LSDLPRSPATGRRPA
+438 
-453 AFTTSSSASASPLRR
+453 PL
-468 ILTRRMNM
+468 
-476 CPNQEPLHTSAC
+476 
-488 TVLLQQPVFT
+488 
-498 PPSLWHC
+498 
-505 VKKPPFTRDP
+505 FTRDP

-524 TALQKSNMGFGF
+524 TSLQKSNMGFGF

-566 TGDVIVYINDM
+566 TGDVIVYINDV

-599 VTMVLCRGYPLP
+599 VTLVLCRGYPLP
-611 YDPEDATN
+611 YDPEDAAN

-628 ISPLGIMEQRPIVV
+628 ISPLGIMEQRPIMV
-642 NGRATYDNYLD
+642 NGRTGYDNYLD
-653 YISRTAR
+653 YLSRTAR
-660 FVTDPNQEQ
+660 FVTDPSQDQ
-669 VIAQQLLATHPGDT
+669 VNAQQQLLTPHPGDT
-683 NLDGSLP
+683 HLDGSLP
-690 AGTGTTPPD
+690 PTTGTTPPD
-699 SVSMASSGPAQSEML
+699 SISMASSGATQGELL
-714 TVNMVKGVDGFGFT
+714 TLTMVKGMDGFGFT

-743 PQGCPGLS
+743 PQGCPGLC

-757 EINKQPVQGFTH
+757 EINKQPVQGFAH
-769 TAVVEL
+769 TQVVEL
-775 LKECAVGTE
+775 LKECAVGAE
-784 TSLVVQRGGP
+784 TSLVVQRGGT
-794 GYYSPWKTPKQV
+794 GHYSPWKTPKQV
-806 LDQWESQQGQ
+806 LEQWESQQGQ

-821 TCVSAPIISHSAPFF
+821 TSLSAPVIPHSAPF
-836 PPLQLHRG
+836 PTHHLHRA
-844 SLPET
+844 SVPDS
-849 ASEALVLAK
+849 ASEALALAK
-858 PEPYDL
+858 PDPYDL

-869 SIYEN
+869 AIYES
-874 RQPTQPKPVFSMD
+874 RQPGQPRTVFPVD

-913 GEEAGQP
+913 GDEAGQP
-920 ILIGAIIEKSPADV
+920 ILIGAIIEKSPADL

-945 FVDGIPVMGK
+945 FVDGIPVVGK

-971 QVNMVIRRRV
+971 QVNLVIRRRV
-981 QPTGEPC
+981 QAAGESCP
-988 TENGRSGSV
+988 ENGRSPGSV
-997 STQQSS
+997 STQHSS
-1003 PRSDFTYGNSVQPPS
+1003 PRSDFTYGNST
-1018 SSTGLNSTPDSTP
+1018 STNQAANTCTGNTATSDGTATP
-1031 NPNSPP
+1031 NTQPS
-1037 RDVVIN
+1037 DVIIN

-1060 PEAAAT
+1060 PEATAT

-1084 SGKLKV
+1084 CGKLKV
-1090 GDRILAVNSQSIVN
+1090 GDQILAVNSQSIVN
-1104 MPHAEIVKLIKD
+1104 MPHADIVKLIKD
-1116 AGLTV
+1116 AGLSV
-1121 TLRIIPQEEISNSP
+1121 TLRIIPQEEISNPP

-1142 ESPLTQQHSPTT
+1142 QSPMAQQHSPKT
-1154 QPSATTTPSTQPT
+1154 QPSVTGSQPNPAAAEANPSASQPNPMPHQSPATQ
-1167 TGLENVSQSTPPHPS
+1167 L
-1182 PGRPAPPPQSYPHEG
+1182 PAPPPQTYTHES

-1236 RQPPTLEYRHPPLL
+1236 RQPPTLDYRHPPLL
-1250 DYRPYAMPDYRM
+1250 DYRQLATDARQFAIPDYRM
-1262 PPVQLTQDFD
+1262 PPVQLSQDFD

-1304 AEDGTAIRNGRMRV
+1304 AEDGPAIRNGRMRV

-1324 INGETTRDMTHA
+1324 INGESTRDMTHA

-1366 TPWDVRPTASPN
+1366 APWDARPSASPS
-1378 LSEVALP
+1378 LSEVAPP
-1385 IDSLSMP
+1385 IDSLSMSS
-1392 FPSSHLVAAP
+1392 PSSHLAPAPDPPHLLPLDIPRDSVAR
-1402 ESPYLSPMDKPP
+1402 D
-1414 NSRSRPER
+1414 SRTER
-1422 SKSPRTTETLHP
+1422 SKSPQKAELLHP
-1434 EAIGRRANKEG
+1434 DPVSQGRRTATTSGSGRVKKEG
-1445 GRSTHKD
+1445 GRSTHKGH
-1452 DRCREGLKLTKH
+1452 RVKPTTEGEGGKEGQSGDSKPSRST
-1464 NRGRSKE
+1464 RGRSKE
-1471 RSDKGKRESTR
+1471 RNTGDSGESTH
-1482 SPGGTKLPHTNG
+1482 SPSSSKLPHTNG
-1494 DRNMEHYSGGTDLHH
+1494 NSREDVDRYSGG
-1509 KKSRQLDRGL
+1509 RQQQQVEPEQSKPRPRELDRSLG
-1519 AESRPVLPPKSTSTN
+1519 ESRPSLPNKSTS
-1534 SSMSVSGRKATV
+1534 SGSGAGRKATV

-1563 RSGTSTLSR
+1563 RTGTSTLSR